1 MSAARVR
8 RPSREEVR
16 GRLLDAA
23 AAVLVSHGYGSAS
36 VEVITETAGLSRG
49 ALYSNFGDKDELYL
63 ELLDRLEQEQLEDLR
78 AVYQEHLDLDGF
90 LEALVNRGRS
100 QVHDT
105 RAHLIL
111 HVELWLLAMRNE
123 AMRERL
129 VAIQRRGT
137 DAITG
142 IVAHAEVELAPSE
155 IAATVTAIS
164 DGLLM
169 QRLLDPDG
177 VRPNLLTDVLRQLAM
192 VTGLLRSEQAG

>member
-1 MSAARVR
+1 M
-8 RPSREEVR
+8 
-16 GRLLDAA
+16 LDAA
-23 AAVLVSHGYGSAS
+23 GAVLVSHGYGSAS

-123 AMRERL
+123 AVRERL